1 MELHNRATKGI
12 IFDLDGTLADTLP
25 LCLFSFQEALE
36 NVTGNRPTDAEVEAF
51 WGYSEE
57 GIVKN
62 LLPDDWNSYMDEFLK
77 VYKKYHHMCNELFDG
92 MRELLDYLKENSV
105 KMALVTGK
113 GPHTA
118 KISLEEL
125 NIGHYFEYV
134 ETGSPVGSIKPECI
148 KRILDKWQVPP
159 SEIFYVGDSVGDMK
173 DCNEVGVKPVGAA
186 WATTATPELLLE
198 YNPYK
203 VIHSI
208 EEFESFVRE
217 QF

>member
-1 MELHNRATKGI
+1 MERHSRVSKGI

-36 NVTGNRPTDAEVEAF
+36 NVTGKRPSNSEVEAYF
-51 WGYSEE
+51 GYSEE

-62 LLPDDWNSYMDEFLK
+62 LLPDNWNSYMEEFLEI
-77 VYKKYHHMCNELFDG
+77 YKQNHHMCNELFDG
-92 MRELLDYLKENSV
+92 MRELLDYLKASSV
-105 KMALVTGK
+105 KMAMVTGK

-118 KISLEEL
+118 KITLKEL
-125 NIGHYFEYV
+125 NLGHYFDYV
-134 ETGSPVGSIKPECI
+134 ETGSPEGSIKPECI
-148 KRILDKWQVPP
+148 KRIIDKWQVPS

-173 DCNEVGVKPVGAA
+173 DCKEAGVKSIGAA
-186 WATTATPELLLE
+186 WASTATPDLLFK

-203 VIHSI
+203 VIYSVN
-208 EEFESFVRE
+208 EFKSFVRE